1 MPRRAPPGLTAVLG
15 ASLLLLGTAAIT
27 RDIDP
32 PAPLRAPEAMLRA
45 PGTEARAS
53 EPDTRAFQVELDSA
67 RRQAREEHLEKAASE
82 VSRAEAEHGP
92 RSAELAQA
100 LAGQAFVLWGA
111 EDYDAG
117 LPIAERALTLFL
129 AQPQETTRLAGSR
142 YLVAEFRRAT
152 GDYAGALDQ
161 YQAAI
166 ATWSRL
172 PGDNDAGIG
181 SALHYMGIV
190 HAQTGDPEGAR
201 ACLLKALAVR
211 ERAPGG
217 PDAYV
222 AGTLQALADLAARAG
237 DAAAE
242 DLFARAQRIWER
254 TLGPADPFIAR
265 SLLARARLLAAAGDL
280 AAARPLIDR
289 AVSIR
294 VAAFGP
300 RFHLVAQAR
309 FARADLLARAGEWE
323 AALSESGEALAILDE
338 SLDPSAPEVAAGLAD
353 RARLQWRAGRRA
365 DAVGTALAA
374 ERMARARFLLSVRHL
389 DDGLALRFAAARTS
403 GLDVLLTALAEGPAG
418 DDGAAAREVFDAVI
432 RSRGMVLDA
441 LEPGHEGRDPGLD
454 EVRGALPPGDA
465 LVAWVRYD
473 RLAALDRPT
482 ISSYLALVLRPGA
495 PSPVVVPLGP
505 ADAIDAAVAAWREEA
520 TRDPHRRPANE
531 SDDAARA
538 AGERLRRAVWDPI
551 APVLSGAR
559 QVFLV
564 PDGALDLVAFGAL
577 PAEGGRFL
585 VESGPLLDVL
595 TAERDLVRL
604 AGASAAGRGLLS
616 VGGPDFGAPGDATT
630 SRVAPGMPPGVTM
643 NAATSVTTPRPLCP
657 EFAALS
663 FEPLP
668 GAAQEAREVAAL
680 MPAEGERLVL
690 EGAQARADVIAKL
703 APGKR
708 ILHLATHAFV
718 LPEAC
723 GLVPVK
729 GTAEDL
735 AAPPAERTLLRSGLA
750 FSDGVLSAEEIARLD
765 LTGAQWVV
773 LSACDTGLGDV
784 RAGEGVVG
792 LRHAFERAGAR
803 TVIMSLWGADDA
815 SARAFMRALYAAR
828 QAGATTTGAMR
839 RAAVRLLEDQ
849 RARGRTTHPYYW
861 GGFVVTGDWR

>member
-27 RDIDP
+27 RDFDS
-32 PAPLRAPEAMLRA
+32 PAPPRAPEA
-45 PGTEARAS
+45 
-53 EPDTRAFQVELDSA
+53 ELDSA
-67 RRQAREEHLEKAASE
+67 RRQARDARLDKAAAE
-82 VSRAEAEHGP
+82 VARAEAEHGP

-111 EDYDAG
+111 EHYVAG
-117 LPIAERALTLFL
+117 RPIAERALALFL
-129 AQPQETTRLAGSR
+129 AQPRETSWLAGSR
-142 YLVAEFRRAT
+142 YQVAEFRRAT

-166 ATWSRL
+166 ATWIRL

-211 ERAPGG
+211 ERAAGV
-217 PDAYV
+217 PDAQV
-222 AGTLQALADLAARAG
+222 ANTLQALADLAARAG
-237 DAAAE
+237 DPAAE
-242 DLFARAQRIWER
+242 GLFERAQRIWER

-280 AAARPLIDR
+280 AAARPLADR
-289 AVSIR
+289 ALSIR

-300 RFHLVAQAR
+300 RYHLVAQAR
-309 FARADLLARAGEWE
+309 FALADLLARAGEWE
-323 AALSESGEALAILDE
+323 AALAESEEALAILEE
-338 SLDPSAPEVAAGLAD
+338 SLEPSAPEVAAALAD

-365 DAVGTALAA
+365 DAIVTALAA
-374 ERMARARFLLSVRHL
+374 ERRARARFLLSVHDL
-389 DDGLALRFAAARTS
+389 DDGLALRFAAVRTS
-403 GLDVLLTALAEGPAG
+403 GLDVLLTALAEGS
-418 DDGAAAREVFDAVI
+418 DGGATAREVFDAVI

-441 LEPGHEGRDPGLD
+441 LEPGHQGSDPGLD
-454 EVRGALPPGDA
+454 EVRRALPPGDA
-465 LVAWVRYD
+465 LVAWVRYQ
-473 RLAALDRPT
+473 RLALDGPA
-482 ISSYLALVLRPGA
+482 SSYLALVLRPGSE
-495 PSPVVVPLGP
+495 SPAVLPLGP
-505 ADAIDAAVAAWREEA
+505 ADAIDAMLAAWRQEA
-520 TRDPHRRPANE
+520 TRDPHGRPANE
-531 SDDAARA
+531 SDEAARA
-538 AGERLRRAVWDPI
+538 AGERLRRAVWDPV
-551 APVLSGAR
+551 APFLVDAR

-577 PAEGGRFL
+577 PAGGDRFL
-585 VESGPLLDVL
+585 VESGPLLHVL

-604 AGASAAGRGLLS
+604 AGGSATGRGLLS
-616 VGGPDFGAPGDATT
+616 IGGPDFGVTRGAISSRAAPA
-630 SRVAPGMPPGVTM
+630 V
-643 NAATSVTTPRPLCP
+643 ATSVAMPRPLCP

-663 FEPLP
+663 FESLP
-668 GAAQEAREVAAL
+668 GAVEEAREVAAL
-680 MPAEGERLVL
+680 LPVEGERVVL
-690 EGAQARADVIAKL
+690 EGGRARADAVATL

-718 LPEAC
+718 LPESC
-723 GLVPVK
+723 GLVPGK

-735 AAPPAERTLLRSGLA
+735 AAPPQERVLLRSGLA
-750 FSDGVLSAEEIARLD
+750 FSDGVLTAEEIARLD
-765 LTGAQWVV
+765 LKGAQWVV

-803 TVIMSLWGADDA
+803 TVILSLWGADDA

-828 QAGATTTGAMR
+828 SAGATTTEAMR

-861 GGFVVTGDWR
+861 GGFVATGDWR